1 MKLDFDQLKQMALK
15 FNQDYLEDGDL
26 CENMGKGAHVY
37 TISFDPREARVRVH
51 LQWPYFR
58 NQVANEADH
67 PATYYKMDDD
77 TLHLACD
84 SHGVEISTILNRS
97 EVVSMLK
104 ELVAEHPEGDYEV
117 CEDDDIVAMF
127 IIWQNMTGWDLNW
140 PEEVV
145 VYD

>member
-15 FNQDYLEDGDL
+15 FNQDYREDGDL
-26 CENMGKGAHVY
+26 CENMDKGAHVY
-37 TISFDPREARVRVH
+37 TISFDPREARARVY

-67 PATYYKMDDD
+67 PISCSKLDENTLDLVCD
-77 TLHLACD
+77 T
-84 SHGVEISTILNRS
+84 HGVEISTILNKS
-97 EVVSMLK
+97 EVVTMLK
-104 ELVAEHPEGDYEV
+104 ELVAEDPEGNYEV
-117 CEDDDIVAMF
+117 CEDDDIIAMF
-127 IIWQNMTGWDLNW
+127 IIWQNMTGWDLDW